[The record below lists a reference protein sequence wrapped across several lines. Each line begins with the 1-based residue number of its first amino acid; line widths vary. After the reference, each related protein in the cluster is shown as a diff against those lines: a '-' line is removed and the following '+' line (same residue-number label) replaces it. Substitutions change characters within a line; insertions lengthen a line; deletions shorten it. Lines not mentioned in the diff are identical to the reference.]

1 VKSEIV
7 GLIRSLG
14 PIVPAEI
21 SSKLK
26 VNSVIVSA
34 LLSELI
40 REKVIKYSHKKV
52 GSSPLY
58 YIAGQEDRVRKRL
71 LPELKIPERKI
82 VEFFEENKLALRDG
96 LAPQQRFMVDEL
108 EDFITKITLTINGE
122 EKIFYK
128 NYSVSEQ
135 ELLKDMKNMKS
146 LKKGK
151 VKEAVPQQ
159 KLFDSTAD
167 KKSGKK
173 KEAVACLNFDNASDA
188 FFRNYELI
196 VLECEKVRKGSEANF
211 IARNN
216 KGIGQDYFV
225 KYYKKKNLAEKDINK
240 AYAESLGAKKPCL
253 IITTGKVNSKC
264 EKLLAD
270 LGSYVKLIKIK

>member
-1 VKSEIV
+1 LFVKSEIV

-135 ELLKDMKNMKS
+135 ELLKDMKNMKM
-146 LKKGK
+146 KM
-151 VKEAVPQQ
+151 P
-159 KLFDSTAD
+159 
-167 KKSGKK
+167 
-173 KEAVACLNFDNASDA
+173 
-188 FFRNYELI
+188 RI
-196 VLECEKVRKGSEANF
+196 
-211 IARNN
+211 
-216 KGIGQDYFV
+216 
-225 KYYKKKNLAEKDINK
+225 
-240 AYAESLGAKKPCL
+240 
-253 IITTGKVNSKC
+253 
-264 EKLLAD
+264 
-270 LGSYVKLIKIK
+270 